1 VALALSLSA
10 VTAQAADG
18 NPAAPPAAAPPP
30 AAAAPAAGAPS
41 AAAPATGGAAHPAT
55 ETPVPAMLEEGA
67 TASSTQSFDPGFG
80 PRYLI
85 EAVVVRGN
93 HKTKTDLILREI
105 DLHPGDEVSASD

>member
-1 VALALSLSA
+1 MRPGPLVALALSLSA

-30 AAAAPAAGAPS
+30 AAAAPA
-41 AAAPATGGAAHPAT
+41 TGGAAHPAT

-67 TASSTQSFDPGFG
+67 TASSTPSFDPGFG